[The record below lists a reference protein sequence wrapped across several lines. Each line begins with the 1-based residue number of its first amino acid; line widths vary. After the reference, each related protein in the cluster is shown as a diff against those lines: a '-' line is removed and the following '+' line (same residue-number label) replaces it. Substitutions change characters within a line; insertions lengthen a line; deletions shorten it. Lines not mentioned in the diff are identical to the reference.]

1 MARARWSRGGA
12 GGGGA
17 AITAFGTNN
26 TAAPLAFIDYRLRFT
41 TPGSY
46 RLYYRWRA
54 HEVPASADVF
64 TANSFYAPNAFNT
77 PKTLEQLFKHND
89 VQVFDLKSDPE
100 EMQNLALAP
109 EKHEE
114 TILRLNGLLNDL
126 LAREVGVNDGRF
138 LPEVIRPKKGPLD

>member
-1 MARARWSRGGA
+1 MHRKLILCTKLLLTACVLSFGAPARGQVTIVQGA
-12 GGGGA
+12 SPTAIAWEAEGHGTPINHPLVVWAVTNEPAASGGA

-26 TAAPLAFIDYRLRFT
+26 TAAPLAFVDYRLRFT

-77 PKTLEQLFKHND
+77 GTNVSEYHA
-89 VQVFDLKSDPE
+89 S
-100 EMQNLALAP
+100 AS
-109 EKHEE
+109 
-114 TILRLNGLLNDL
+114 NG
-126 LAREVGVNDGRF
+126 R
-138 LPEVIRPKKGPLD
+138 